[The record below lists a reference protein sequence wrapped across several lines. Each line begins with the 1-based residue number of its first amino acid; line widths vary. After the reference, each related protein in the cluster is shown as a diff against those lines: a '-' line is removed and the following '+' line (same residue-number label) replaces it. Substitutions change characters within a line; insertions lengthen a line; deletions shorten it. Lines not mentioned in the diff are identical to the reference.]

1 MAVDS
6 WSRTKKENRLK
17 IREEL
22 NMPTF
27 GKDQSLKIESHVVV
41 LEAPVGSARHSWL
54 EQEMRDMAV
63 LAGARTFLLSGD
75 FDMGGPWAG
84 LREMLGSLFPEI
96 QARCPE
102 LVEKHV
108 LELVYVLPLLRRLL
122 VVRNP
127 TLTDLAPYSER
138 SRSYA
143 ADRAYRNLHGII
155 DLLES
160 WKNIVEPEV
169 PWVIVCDDY
178 DLAGPMVQ
186 MFFRELMRRRG
197 RQLRLH
203 LLVGVGSGKGA
214 EIQASF
220 SQTLATETITLD
232 LPADPP
238 PAMDPSEAVQLAR
251 NLEKQVDDDGLE
263 MQVHLPDLIRYWR
276 LAHRLDK
283 VLHWRY
289 FGLDIYNLLGLYED
303 AVRYADGLL
312 ELAEQQAP
320 GDEELQWNII
330 IRLLSVYSALQDP
343 KAGLGLAEGKVMKI
357 VERHPV
363 WQGQVCYMAAMFHAR
378 YSKPRDLVKGERYLD
393 QGLAAIEQSEL
404 PLTEYHFRSVF
415 NRNGVAMIRS
425 FQGRYEEAIEL
436 CRLGTERLNA
446 HLSADQHRLHRSV
459 LIYNI
464 AQVYSATAML
474 EEAIQHYTAVI
485 QLDPN
490 FSEYYN
496 ERGNVLQLTGRL
508 QEAHADYLKA
518 IDLSPPYSEVFTN
531 LGQCYRRMGALREAL
546 EAYSRALDLAPNQPL
561 AFLGRAKVHDLLG
574 QNQEAI
580 ADYTAGLRNDPSQWE
595 GFASRGVLYYEAG
608 NLDLALADFNQAI
621 FLKPQQGDLYQ
632 NRSIVLTD
640 LGRCRE
646 AVQDIES
653 ALALDPS
660 EEDRISLQARLDSIS
675 PVASP
680 N

>member
-1 MAVDS
+1 
-6 WSRTKKENRLK
+6 
-17 IREEL
+17 
-22 NMPTF
+22 MPNF
-27 GKDQSLKIESHVVV
+27 GSDQSRNIESRVVV
-41 LEAPVGSARHSWL
+41 VEALAGSARHNWL
-54 EQEMRDMAV
+54 EQEMQEMAV
-63 LAGARTFLLSGD
+63 LPGTRTFLLSGD
-75 FDMGGPWAG
+75 FDKGGPWAG
-84 LREMLGSLFPEI
+84 IREMLSSLFPEI

-108 LELVYVLPLLRRLL
+108 LELVYVLPLLRRFL
-122 VVRNP
+122 VVHNP
-127 TLTDLAPYSER
+127 TLTDLAPYNER

-160 WKNIVEPEV
+160 WKSIVEPEV
-169 PWVIVCDDY
+169 PWVIVCNDY

-186 MFFRELMRRRG
+186 MFFRQLMRRRG
-197 RQLRLH
+197 RQLRLR
-203 LLVGVGSGKGA
+203 LLVGVSSGKGA
-214 EIQASF
+214 ETQASF
-220 SQTLATETITLD
+220 SQTPVTETIILD

-238 PAMDPSEAVQLAR
+238 SAMNPLEAAQLAH
-251 NLEKQVDDDGLE
+251 NLEKQVDDNHLE
-263 MQVHLPDLIRYWR
+263 MQVHLPDLIRCWL
-276 LAHRLDK
+276 LAGRLDK

-289 FGLDIYNLLGLYED
+289 FGLDTYNLLGLYED
-303 AVRYADGLL
+303 ALRYADGLL

-320 GDEELQWNII
+320 DDEQLQWNII
-330 IRLLSVYSALQDP
+330 IRLLSVYSALQNP
-343 KAGLGLAEGKVMKI
+343 KAGLSLAEGKVMKI

-363 WQGQVCYMAAMFHAR
+363 WQGQVYYMAAMFHAR
-378 YSKPRDLVKGERYLD
+378 YSKPRDLAKGERYLD
-393 QGLAAIEQSEL
+393 QGLAAIEQAGL

-415 NRNGVAMIRS
+415 NRNGLAMIRN

-436 CRLGTERLNA
+436 CRQGTERLNA
-446 HLSADQHRLHRSV
+446 HLAADQHRLHRSV

-464 AQVYSATAML
+464 AQVYSATALL
-474 EEAIQHYTAVI
+474 EEALQYYTVVI

-490 FSEYYN
+490 YSEYYN
-496 ERGNVLQLTGRL
+496 ERGNLLQQLGRL

-531 LGQCYRRMGALREAL
+531 LGQCCRRMGALQEAL
-546 EAYSRALDLAPNQPL
+546 EAYSRALDLEPNQAL
-561 AFLGRAKVHDLLG
+561 AFLGRAKVHELLG

-580 ADYTAGLRNDPSQWE
+580 TDYTAGLREDPSQWE

-608 NLDLALADFNQAI
+608 NLDLALTDFNQAI
-621 FLKPQQGDLYQ
+621 FLKPQLGDLYQ
-632 NRSIVLTD
+632 NRSIVLAD

-653 ALALDPS
+653 ALALNPS

-675 PVASP
+675 AVASP